1 MVDGPAVLCFA
12 ASFELKLQS
21 HRIDDGHGEGGWRC
35 DECRVLQ
42 TASTRSVIVHPHR
55 KNTSTKNL
63 RNVDSIKV
71 LQTIPSEG

>member
-1 MVDGPAVLCFA
+1 MMDT
-12 ASFELKLQS
+12 
-21 HRIDDGHGEGGWRC
+21 EGGWRC